1 MAVNLKSVLVSDAV
15 DPLCVDL
22 LKSHGV
28 EVVCKFKLPKDEL
41 IRELQVKIYFS
52 FSYLKR
58 FDVVCF
64 NGFLILLL

>member
-41 IRELQVKIYFS
+41 IRELQVKNFMS
-52 FSYLKR
+52 FH
-58 FDVVCF
+58 
-64 NGFLILLL
+64 I